1 MPRLT
6 NAVAPKRATNIS
18 LSQDVYAD
26 AKAFGINVSQI
37 CEQALRSQIDIEK
50 GRRWA
55 EAHAAFVDA
64 YNQQV
69 EEEGLPLAQ
78 WRSF

>member
-1 MPRLT
+1 MARLAFA
-6 NAVAPKRATNIS
+6 AVPKRATNIS

-26 AKAFGINVSQI
+26 AKTFGINVSQV

-50 GRRWA
+50 ARRWA
-55 EAHAAFVDA
+55 EEHAAFIDA
-64 YNQQV
+64 YNKQV
-69 EEEGLPLAQ
+69 EDDGVPLAQ